1 MELKLWIGCFP
12 NHGTFPGTEKHYLK
26 QKVPE
31 RWFLFLDI
39 RCWTRVRLML
49 KKKFSL
55 LWRVAAENSPLLC
68 SALPDYHI
76 ICPPLFHQGGQRA
89 VLASKRTRLAI
100 SDSVAADL

>member
-49 KKKFSL
+49 TKKFSL
-55 LWRVAAENSPLLC
+55 L
-68 SALPDYHI
+68 
-76 ICPPLFHQGGQRA
+76 
-89 VLASKRTRLAI
+89 
-100 SDSVAADL
+100 